1 MPTTVRIM
9 NWNIQTLSGNKV
21 AIAGI
26 ATNIGKI
33 IATGYN
39 PGGGGAVAPDIVLI
53 LEISAGTAI
62 AVMTAV
68 SAAASAASVA
78 LGGNAN
84 DYTGWL
90 LSYDTGGEC
99 YGVLIRNLN
108 TVRPIQVTGGPTG
121 ADGYGVAAALSNLD
135 QNQFG
140 TWPGTFA
147 GVANAYLGLPLP
159 AARPRLP
166 LTDVYA
172 SNPPVGRK
180 RAFFA
185 GRVLGAGGYALG
197 NGFRMPC
204 LAMFEV
210 IGGGG
215 PAASHLLPILA
226 CHLGAVRGGA
236 NALARGQIAQYKD
249 THIAQKFRSGGYIDL
264 NNAAFAVQELVVT
277 GDFNV
282 DFLQNAAAGTAM
294 QTGNHAALLAL
305 TPTVQNAAT
314 GSTLPAAAP
323 GVPGGV
329 PMVPFAM
336 PVGGWPAGPIHTAIP
351 NLALRTANTAQG
363 TMLVQYAFGVVPA
376 NTVAMRDAD
385 FDNFFYGGTE
395 LSANTVLLGPNS
407 NPVVANDACFIHDV
421 PAQIVLPAAVAA
433 ATLNLSGAYLHYLL
447 AGTHNAAA
455 VPALFGGFGAL
466 AMNDR
471 LIGARF
477 ISDHL
482 PVVMRCD
489 FA

>member
-1 MPTTVRIM
+1 MA
-9 NWNIQTLSGNKV
+9 S
-21 AIAGI
+21 
-26 ATNIGKI
+26 
-33 IATGYN
+33 
-39 PGGGGAVAPDIVLI
+39 PDIVLI
-53 LEISAGTAI
+53 LEISMGSAQ
-62 AVMTAV
+62 AVMTQV

-99 YGVLIRNLN
+99 YGVLIRDLN
-108 TVRPIQVTGGPTG
+108 QVRPIHVTGGPTG
-121 ADGYGVAAALSNLD
+121 ADGYGAAAALSNLD
-135 QNQFG
+135 QNQFA
-140 TWPGTFA
+140 TWPNTFGA
-147 GVANAYLGLPLP
+147 LANAYIGLPAP

-172 SNPPVGRK
+172 SNPPAGRK

-185 GRVLGAGGYALG
+185 GRQLGAGGYALG

-215 PAASHLLPILA
+215 PAPSHLLPILA

-236 NALARGQIAQYKD
+236 NALARGQISQYKD
-249 THIAQKFRSGGYIDL
+249 THIAQKFQAGGYIDL
-264 NNAAFAVQELVVT
+264 NNAAFAVQELIVT

-294 QTGNHAALLAL
+294 QTGNHAALVTL
-305 TPTVQNAAT
+305 TPTVQLAAT

-329 PMVPFAM
+329 PMVPFAV
-336 PVGGWPAGPIHTAIP
+336 PPGGWPAGPIHTAIP

-363 TMLVQYAFGVVPA
+363 TILVHYVFGVAPA
-376 NTVAMRDAD
+376 NTIALRDAN

-433 ATLNLSGAYLHYLL
+433 GTLNVSGAWLHHLL
-447 AGTHNAAA
+447 AGTRNAASA
-455 VPALFGGFGAL
+455 PALNGGFGAL
-466 AMNDR
+466 AVNDR